1 MDVTKAERSEP
12 SSGRLFFGLSPWL
25 LIGVSLILGLAIVV
39 LAIRNS
45 GREKMHITQNLLD
58 RADSLIWALEAGAR
72 TGINDTRQSVLQSL
86 IVETAKQPGVI
97 YLAVI
102 DRSGKILAHSD
113 PNKVGRSLAQAE
125 LPGFSPEDAVK
136 PALTNSV
143 ASNLFEVY
151 RGFSPLQDISGR
163 SHEHDG
169 HASMHWDVQPED
181 SSLMTPAKATSYA
194 FVGIDRKPFTEALSV
209 DYWNNILAAS
219 IVAVFGLAGVISLFW
234 AHSYKRSR
242 RKLKGS
248 KAFAEAVVTSL
259 PVGLITSDPDGK
271 ISMINETART
281 MLRIAGQ
288 GIDDMAVAD
297 IQGLDWQAIAS
308 TLMGKRK
315 VFEREMDFVSPDSE
329 AVPISVSASEIR
341 DEDGLFLGHLY
352 ILRDIAEVKRLQA
365 EVQRNER
372 LTALGNLAAGVAH
385 EIRNPLSSI
394 KGLASF
400 LASKMAP
407 GGAEEDAAK
416 TMAFEVNRLN
426 RVVSELLQ
434 FARPN
439 AIALTSTDINDVIT
453 RALRLADSDINSRG
467 ITVRFKPDTEF
478 PPVNI
483 NAERMTQALL
493 NLFLNA
499 VQAMEQGGILGVRME
514 KKDDSMFAIVV
525 TDTGK
530 GMDKKTL
537 AAIFTPY
544 FTTKGAGT
552 GLGLPIVHQIVEGHA
567 GKISVAST
575 PGVGSVFT
583 MLLPL
588 HKGQEK

>member
-113 PNKVGRSLAQAE
+113 PNKVGRSLAQTE
-125 LPGFSPEDAVK
+125 LPDFSPEDAVK
-136 PALTNSV
+136 PVLTSV

-151 RGFSPLQDISGR
+151 RGFSPLQDVSGR

-169 HASMHWDVQPED
+169 HASMHWDMQPED
-181 SSLMTPAKATSYA
+181 ASLMTPAKATSYA

-219 IVAVFGLAGVISLFW
+219 IVAAFGLAGVISLFW

-281 MLRIAGQ
+281 MLGIADQ

>member
-1 MDVTKAERSEP
+1 M
-12 SSGRLFFGLSPWL
+12 
-25 LIGVSLILGLAIVV
+25 
-39 LAIRNS
+39 
-45 GREKMHITQNLLD
+45 
-58 RADSLIWALEAGAR
+58 
-72 TGINDTRQSVLQSL
+72 QSL

-113 PNKVGRSLAQAE
+113 PNKVGKSLAQAE

-169 HASMHWDVQPED
+169 HASMHWDMQPED
-181 SSLMTPAKATSYA
+181 ASQMTPAKATSYA
-194 FVGIDRKPFTEALSV
+194 FVGIDRKPFAEALSV

-219 IVAVFGLAGVISLFW
+219 IVAAFGLAGVISLFW

-271 ISMINETART
+271 INMINETARN
-281 MLRIAGQ
+281 MLHLAGQ
-288 GIDDMAVAD
+288 VIDDMAVAD

-308 TLMGKRK
+308 TLTGKRK
-315 VFEREMDFVSPDSE
+315 VFEREMDFISSDSE

-400 LASKMAP
+400 LASKMTP

-426 RVVSELLQ
+426 RVVSALLQ
-434 FARPN
+434 FARPS
-439 AIALTSTDINDVIT
+439 AIALTSTDINDVII
-453 RALRLADSDINSRG
+453 RALRLADSDISSRG

-514 KKDDSMFAIVV
+514 KKDDGMFAIVV

>member
-72 TGINDTRQSVLQSL
+72 TGVNDTRQSVLQSL

-113 PNKVGRSLAQAE
+113 PNKVGKSLAQAE
-125 LPGFSPEDAVK
+125 LPDFSPEDAVK
-136 PALTNSV
+136 PVLTNSV

-169 HASMHWDVQPED
+169 HASMHWDMQPED
-181 SSLMTPAKATSYA
+181 ASQMTPAKATSYA
-194 FVGIDRKPFTEALSV
+194 FVGIDRKPFAEALSV

-219 IVAVFGLAGVISLFW
+219 IVAAFGLAGVISLFW

-271 ISMINETART
+271 INMINETARN
-281 MLRIAGQ
+281 MFHIAGQ
-288 GIDDMAVAD
+288 VIDDMAVAD

-308 TLMGKRK
+308 TLTGKRK
-315 VFEREMDFVSPDSE
+315 VFEREMDFVSSDSE

-400 LASKMAP
+400 LASKMTP

-434 FARPN
+434 FARPS

-453 RALRLADSDINSRG
+453 RALRLADSDISSRG
-467 ITVRFKPDTEF
+467 ITVRFKPDAEF

-514 KKDDSMFAIVV
+514 KKDDGMFAIVV